1 MQKEW
6 NSWIENK
13 VTSLCKSKGIDPDR
27 IIRARWVLVW
37 KKSSDPDDKG
47 KTPKARLVLVGWQ
60 DPELGQ
66 VATDSPTLRKESKSL
81 VLSICA
87 AQKWRIWGADI
98 KTAFLS
104 GDPQQRGI
112 YFRPPPEIK
121 EWMGLDSDDLFRLE
135 KAAYGLAEAPRQ
147 WFLRLTRELKE
158 VGLVASRLDPC
169 LYYLRRNS
177 KLVGICGIHV
187 DDLLGGGT
195 KEMDTILANLK
206 KRLPFGDYRTYTIR
220 CTGVEIRQNPNTMEI
235 EVGQEN
241 YVENLKEVPTKPLG
255 QASTPL
261 QNPTIMR
268 ACAGQLAWVATSTR
282 PDVAFLASYLQ
293 GVQDRATVSHVT
305 MFNKACRELKERKL
319 CLRFPSTVPIS
330 SWRILCTAGVREKV
344 VTAKEATCFALPHLR
359 SSNVNVPLAGW

>member
-1 MQKEW
+1 MQHKNGEFGEQ
-6 NSWIENK
+6 N
-13 VTSLCKSKGIDPDR
+13 
-27 IIRARWVLVW
+27 
-37 KKSSDPDDKG
+37 
-47 KTPKARLVLVGWQ
+47 
-60 DPELGQ
+60 
-66 VATDSPTLRKESKSL
+66 
-81 VLSICA
+81 
-87 AQKWRIWGADI
+87 I

-220 CTGVEIRQNPNTMEI
+220 YTGVEIRQNPNTMEI

-241 YVENLKEVPTKPLG
+241 YVENLKEVPTKPTFAKPHNHASMCWSTCLG
-255 QASTPL
+255 C
-261 QNPTIMR
+261 NKYPTRCCLLSII
-268 ACAGQLAWVATSTR
+268 LARCSGIG
-282 PDVAFLASYLQ
+282 PQ
-293 GVQDRATVSHVT
+293 
-305 MFNKACRELKERKL
+305 
-319 CLRFPSTVPIS
+319 CLM
-330 SWRILCTAGVREKV
+330 
-344 VTAKEATCFALPHLR
+344 
-359 SSNVNVPLAGW
+359 